1 MEKSGEIIS
10 LACVKIQSES
20 DIVKN
25 GLRNV
30 SLRMGSQL
38 YLWGIIV
45 SVRIRITYKPAIVAA
60 SRRRTPG

>member
-1 MEKSGEIIS
+1 MEKNGEIIS

-30 SLRMGSQL
+30 SLRIDS
-38 YLWGIIV
+38 
-45 SVRIRITYKPAIVAA
+45 
-60 SRRRTPG
+60 